1 MYSVVYQTGLHKLY
15 TVQRV
20 HGALRHYLT
29 HNKVKFRFKSIQ
41 IRVRLWQPPLTGPL
55 LGLKIIKVKK
65 SGKVLSPSYR
75 KSSTDSKGGLQRMQI
90 QNSPTYKNL

>member
-1 MYSVVYQTGLHKLY
+1 MYSVVHQTGLHTLY
-15 TVQRV
+15 TIQRV

-29 HNKVKFRFKSIQ
+29 PNKVKFRFKSID

-55 LGLKIIKVKK
+55 LGLIKRKVKK

-90 QNSPTYKNL
+90 QKSPTYRNL